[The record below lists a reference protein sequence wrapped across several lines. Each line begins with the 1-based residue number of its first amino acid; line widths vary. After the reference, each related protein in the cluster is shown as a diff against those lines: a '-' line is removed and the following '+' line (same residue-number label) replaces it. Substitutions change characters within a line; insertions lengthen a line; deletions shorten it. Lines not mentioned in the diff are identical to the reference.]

1 MNPISPG
8 TCLISDL
15 LQLVNNKS
23 TSDETNTEHK
33 IHSEQDP
40 LYNYLLEK

>member
-23 TSDETNTEHK
+23 TSDVTNKEQK
-33 IHSEQDP
+33 KHSEEVTI
-40 LYNYLLEK
+40 YNYLLEK